1 MNVFLSWSGRA
12 SHDVAMVLRKW
23 LPYMLHSIRPF
34 MSSVDIAKGER
45 WSDELSSEL
54 KSAQYGIICVTPFN
68 IHKPW
73 MNFEAGSLAR
83 LPHLTP
89 FLFRVDRLALGQSP
103 LTQFQLI
110 EFGRDDDHNKSEF
123 QKLIEDINREGSAEE
138 RLDPEV
144 LATNFDYWWSK
155 LVRDFERVP
164 ESSEGETRTA
174 YKWLRTFEDLAIH
187 DPEPDCDK
195 VWFVTPDI
203 FKYALRTGVREKMEA
218 NLKKIEYR
226 YLLPEPDG
234 SNERAA
240 RDQLENLKR
249 TYAGR
254 LDYRCFKREVFEKQA
269 TSDYVIVESS
279 TPDSTSIKVFV
290 RIPIADSSAEYWFD
304 TDERAAIGFY
314 HRFMQL
320 WNASADVVTT

>member
-54 KSAQYGIICVTPFN
+54 KNAQYGIICVTPFN

-123 QKLIEDINREGSAEE
+123 QKLIEDINREVSAEE

-144 LATNFDYWWSK
+144 LATN
-155 LVRDFERVP
+155 
-164 ESSEGETRTA
+164 
-174 YKWLRTFEDLAIH
+174 
-187 DPEPDCDK
+187 
-195 VWFVTPDI
+195 
-203 FKYALRTGVREKMEA
+203 
-218 NLKKIEYR
+218 
-226 YLLPEPDG
+226 
-234 SNERAA
+234 
-240 RDQLENLKR
+240 
-249 TYAGR
+249 
-254 LDYRCFKREVFEKQA
+254 
-269 TSDYVIVESS
+269 
-279 TPDSTSIKVFV
+279 
-290 RIPIADSSAEYWFD
+290 
-304 TDERAAIGFY
+304 
-314 HRFMQL
+314 
-320 WNASADVVTT
+320 